1 MFNFHST
8 ASLIFGNETAVKSSD
23 QILNLLGKNIFV
35 ITDEGLTEL
44 GLYDKTIKKLQ
55 SKSNINIFNKVESD
69 PSKSTLLKAF
79 EEATDF
85 KSTGVLGFGGGSSMD
100 VAKLISLL
108 LGSNQNIDTIWG
120 VNNAK
125 GPRIPLVLI
134 PTTAGTGS
142 EVTPISIITMDDKE
156 KKGVSSKLILPDL
169 AILDPSLTINLPQNI
184 TASTGIDAMVHAIEA
199 YTSINPNNNP
209 ISKMLSI
216 EALKFLGSSIKTA
229 VFEGHNINARS
240 NMLFGSMLAGKAFA
254 NSPVAA
260 VHALAYP
267 IGGLFNISHGL
278 SNSLVLP
285 SVMKFNSINK
295 ETKKNYVHLAPFVF
309 KDLDNSKSDE
319 IVCNNFIDSL
329 ESLSKELKL
338 PYRLRDLEIPEE
350 ACQLMASEAMKQTR
364 LLVNNP
370 RKIEESDAYN
380 IYNLFGRFCLLIN

>member
-8 ASLIFGNETAVKSSD
+8 ASLIFGNETAVNSTD
-23 QILNLLGKNIFV
+23 QIVNLLGKNIFV

-55 SKSNINIFNKVESD
+55 SYSNINIFNKVESD

-169 AILDPSLTINLPQNI
+169 AILDPLLTINLPPNI

-229 VFEGHNINARS
+229 VFDGHNINARS

-285 SVMKFNSINK
+285 SVMKFNSINE
-295 ETKKNYVHLAPFVF
+295 ETKKNYANLAPYVF
-309 KDLDNSKSDE
+309 KNLDNSKNDE
-319 IVCNNFIDSL
+319 FLCNNFIDGL
-329 ESLSKELKL
+329 ERLCKELNL

-350 ACQLMASEAMKQTR
+350 ACKLMASEAMKQTR

-380 IYNLFGRFCLLIN
+380 IYQSVW

>member
-8 ASLIFGNETAVKSSD
+8 ASLIFGNETAVNSTD
-23 QILNLLGKNIFV
+23 QIVNLLGKNIFV

-55 SKSNINIFNKVESD
+55 SYSNINIFNKVESD

-79 EEATDF
+79 DEATDF

-169 AILDPSLTINLPQNI
+169 AILDPSLTINLPPNI

-285 SVMKFNSINK
+285 SVMKFNSINE
-295 ETKKNYVHLAPFVF
+295 ETKKNYAHLAPYVF
-309 KDLDNSKSDE
+309 KDLDNSKNDE
-319 IVCNNFIDSL
+319 ILCNNFIDGL

-370 RKIEESDAYN
+370 RKIEESDAFN
-380 IYNLFGRFCLLIN
+380 IYKSVW

>member
-8 ASLIFGNETAVKSSD
+8 ASLIFGNETAVNSTD
-23 QILNLLGKNIFV
+23 QIVNLLGKNIFV

-55 SKSNINIFNKVESD
+55 SYSNINIFNKVESD

-79 EEATDF
+79 DEAADF

-169 AILDPSLTINLPQNI
+169 AILDPLLTINLPPNI

-285 SVMKFNSINK
+285 SVMKFNSINEK
-295 ETKKNYVHLAPFVF
+295 TKKNYANLAPYVF

-329 ESLSKELKL
+329 ERLSKELKL

-370 RKIEESDAYN
+370 RKIEESDAFN
-380 IYNLFGRFCLLIN
+380 IYKSVW

>member
-8 ASLIFGNETAVKSSD
+8 ASLIFGNETAVNSTD

-35 ITDEGLTEL
+35 ITDERLTEL

-55 SKSNINIFNKVESD
+55 SYSNINIFNKVESD

-79 EEATDF
+79 DEAADF

-169 AILDPSLTINLPQNI
+169 AILDPLLTINLPPNI

-229 VFEGHNINARS
+229 VFDGHNINARS

-295 ETKKNYVHLAPFVF
+295 KTKKNYANLAPFVF

-370 RKIEESDAYN
+370 RKIEESDAFN
-380 IYNLFGRFCLLIN
+380 IYKSVW

>member
-1 MFNFHST
+1 MFNFYST
-8 ASLIFGNETAVKSSD
+8 ASLIFGNETAVNSTD
-23 QILNLLGKNIFV
+23 QIVNLLGKNIFV

-44 GLYDKTIKKLQ
+44 GLYDQTIKKLQ
-55 SKSNINIFNKVESD
+55 SFANINIFNKVESD

-79 EEATDF
+79 GDATDF
-85 KSTGVLGFGGGSSMD
+85 KTTGVLGFGGGSSMD
-100 VAKLISLL
+100 VAKLVSLM
-108 LGSNQNIDTIWG
+108 LGSGQDIETVWG
-120 VNNAK
+120 VNNVK
-125 GPRIPLVLI
+125 GPRLPLVLI

-169 AILDPSLTINLPQNI
+169 AILDPLLTIKLPPNI

-216 EALKFLGSSIKTA
+216 EALKLLGSSIKTA

-240 NMLFGSMLAGKAFA
+240 NMLLGSMLAGKAFA

-278 SNSLVLP
+278 SNSLVLTN
-285 SVMKFNSINK
+285 VMKFNSINE
-295 ETKKNYVHLAPFVF
+295 ETKKNYANLAPYVF
-309 KDLDNSKSDE
+309 KDLDNSNSDE
-319 IVCNNFIDSL
+319 IMCNNFIDSL

-370 RKIEESDAYN
+370 RKIEESDAFN
-380 IYNLFGRFCLLIN
+380 IYKSVW

>member
-8 ASLIFGNETAVKSSD
+8 ASLIFGNETAVNSTD
-23 QILNLLGKNIFV
+23 QIVNLLGKNIFV

-55 SKSNINIFNKVESD
+55 SYSNINIFNKVESD

-79 EEATDF
+79 EEAKDF

-100 VAKLISLL
+100 VAKLVSLL

-169 AILDPSLTINLPQNI
+169 AILDPSLTINLPPNI

-216 EALKFLGSSIKTA
+216 EALKFIGSSIKTA
-229 VFEGHNINARS
+229 VFEGYNINARS

-295 ETKKNYVHLAPFVF
+295 ETKKNYANLAKFVF

-370 RKIEESDAYN
+370 RKIEESDAFN
-380 IYNLFGRFCLLIN
+380 IYKSVW

>member
-1 MFNFHST
+1 MFNFNST
-8 ASLIFGNETAVKSSD
+8 ASLIFGNETAVNSTD
-23 QILNLLGKNIFV
+23 QIVNLLGKNIFV

-55 SKSNINIFNKVESD
+55 SYSNINIFNKVESD

-79 EEATDF
+79 QEATDF

-169 AILDPSLTINLPQNI
+169 AILDPLLTINLPPNI

-229 VFEGHNINARS
+229 VFEGDNINARS

-295 ETKKNYVHLAPFVF
+295 ETKKNYANLAPFVF

-329 ESLSKELKL
+329 ESLSKELNL
-338 PYRLRDLEIPEE
+338 PYRLRDLEIPEQ

-370 RKIEESDAYN
+370 RKIEESDAFN
-380 IYNLFGRFCLLIN
+380 IYKSVW

>member
-8 ASLIFGNETAVKSSD
+8 ASLIFGNETAVNSTD
-23 QILNLLGKNIFV
+23 QIVNLLGKNIFV

-55 SKSNINIFNKVESD
+55 SYSNINIFNKVESD

-79 EEATDF
+79 GDATEF
-85 KSTGVLGFGGGSSMD
+85 KTTGVLGFGGGSSMD
-100 VAKLISLL
+100 VAKLVSLM
-108 LGSNQNIDTIWG
+108 LGSGQDIETVWG

-125 GPRIPLVLI
+125 GPRLPLVLI

-169 AILDPSLTINLPQNI
+169 SILDPLLTIKLPPI
-184 TASTGIDAMVHAIEA
+184 MTASTGIDAMVHAIEA

-216 EALKFLGSSIKTA
+216 EALKLLGSSIKTA
-229 VFEGHNINARS
+229 VFDGHNINARS
-240 NMLFGSMLAGKAFA
+240 NMLLGSMLAGKAFA

-285 SVMKFNSINK
+285 SVMKFNSINE
-295 ETKKNYVHLAPFVF
+295 ETKKNYANLAPYVF

-319 IVCNNFIDSL
+319 IVCSNFIDGL
-329 ESLSKELKL
+329 EKLCKELKL
-338 PYRLRDLEIPEE
+338 PYRLRDLEIPEQ
-350 ACQLMASEAMKQTR
+350 ACKLMASEAMKQTR

-370 RKIEESDAYN
+370 RKIEESDAFN
-380 IYNLFGRFCLLIN
+380 IYKSVW

>member
-8 ASLIFGNETAVKSSD
+8 ASLIFGNETAVNSTD
-23 QILNLLGKNIFV
+23 QIVNLLGKNIFV

-55 SKSNINIFNKVESD
+55 SYSNINIFNKVESD

-79 EEATDF
+79 DEATAF

-169 AILDPSLTINLPQNI
+169 AILDPSLTINLPPNI

-229 VFEGHNINARS
+229 VFDGHNINARS

-295 ETKKNYVHLAPFVF
+295 ETKKNYANLAPFVF

-370 RKIEESDAYN
+370 RKIEESDAFN
-380 IYNLFGRFCLLIN
+380 IYKSVW

>member
-8 ASLIFGNETAVKSSD
+8 ASLIFGNETAVNSTD
-23 QILNLLGKNIFV
+23 QIVNLLGKNIFV

-44 GLYDKTIKKLQ
+44 GLYDKTIKQLQ
-55 SKSNINIFNKVESD
+55 SYSNINIFNKVESD

-79 EEATDF
+79 AEATDF

-142 EVTPISIITMDDKE
+142 EVTPIAIITMDDKE

-169 AILDPSLTINLPQNI
+169 AILDPLLTINLPPNI

-199 YTSINPNNNP
+199 YTSINLNNNP

-278 SNSLVLP
+278 SNSLVLTN
-285 SVMKFNSINK
+285 VMKFNSINE
-295 ETKKNYVHLAPFVF
+295 ETKKNYANLAPYVF

-319 IVCNNFIDSL
+319 IVCNNFIDGL
-329 ESLSKELKL
+329 ERLCKELNL

-350 ACQLMASEAMKQTR
+350 ACKLMASEAMKQTR

-380 IYNLFGRFCLLIN
+380 IYKSVW

>member
-8 ASLIFGNETAVKSSD
+8 ASLIFGNETAVNSTD
-23 QILNLLGKNIFV
+23 QIVNLLGKNIFV

-55 SKSNINIFNKVESD
+55 SYSNINIFNKVESD

-79 EEATDF
+79 EEAKDF

-169 AILDPSLTINLPQNI
+169 AILDPSLTINLPPNI

-229 VFEGHNINARS
+229 VFEGDNINARS

-295 ETKKNYVHLAPFVF
+295 ETKKNYANLAPFVF

-370 RKIEESDAYN
+370 RKIEESDAFN
-380 IYNLFGRFCLLIN
+380 IYKSVW

>member
-1 MFNFHST
+1 MFNFYST
-8 ASLIFGNETAVKSSD
+8 ASLIFGNETAVNSTD
-23 QILNLLGKNIFV
+23 QIVNLLGKNIFV
-35 ITDEGLTEL
+35 ITDERLTEL

-55 SKSNINIFNKVESD
+55 SYSNINIFNKVESD

-79 EEATDF
+79 DEAADF
-85 KSTGVLGFGGGSSMD
+85 KSTGILGFGGGSSMD

-120 VNNAK
+120 VDNAT

-169 AILDPSLTINLPQNI
+169 AILDPSLTINLPPNI

-216 EALKFLGSSIKTA
+216 EALKLLGSSIKTA
-229 VFEGHNINARS
+229 VFDGHNINARS
-240 NMLFGSMLAGKAFA
+240 NMLLGSMLAGKAFA

-285 SVMKFNSINK
+285 SVMKFNSKNE
-295 ETKKNYVHLAPFVF
+295 ETKKNYAHLAPYVF
-309 KDLDNSKSDE
+309 KNFDNSKNDE
-319 IVCNNFIDSL
+319 FLCNNFIDGL
-329 ESLSKELKL
+329 ERLCKELNL

-380 IYNLFGRFCLLIN
+380 IYKSVW

>member
-8 ASLIFGNETAVKSSD
+8 ASLIFGNETAVNSTD
-23 QILNLLGKNIFV
+23 QIVNLLGKNIFV

-55 SKSNINIFNKVESD
+55 SYSNINIFNKVESD

-79 EEATDF
+79 DEATAF
-85 KSTGVLGFGGGSSMD
+85 KSTWVLGFGGGSSMD

-169 AILDPSLTINLPQNI
+169 AILDPSLTINLPPNI

-216 EALKFLGSSIKTA
+216 EALKFIGSSIKTA
-229 VFEGHNINARS
+229 VFEGYNINARS

-278 SNSLVLP
+278 
-285 SVMKFNSINK
+285 
-295 ETKKNYVHLAPFVF
+295 
-309 KDLDNSKSDE
+309 
-319 IVCNNFIDSL
+319 
-329 ESLSKELKL
+329 
-338 PYRLRDLEIPEE
+338 
-350 ACQLMASEAMKQTR
+350 
-364 LLVNNP
+364 
-370 RKIEESDAYN
+370 
-380 IYNLFGRFCLLIN
+380 

>member
-8 ASLIFGNETAVKSSD
+8 ASLIFGNETAVNSTD
-23 QILNLLGKNIFV
+23 QIVNLLGKNIFV

-55 SKSNINIFNKVESD
+55 SYSNINIFNKVESD

-79 EEATDF
+79 DEAADF

-100 VAKLISLL
+100 VAKLVSLL

-169 AILDPSLTINLPQNI
+169 AILDPSLTINLAPNI

-295 ETKKNYVHLAPFVF
+295 ETKKNYANLAPFVF

-370 RKIEESDAYN
+370 RKIEESDAFN
-380 IYNLFGRFCLLIN
+380 IYKSVW

>member
-8 ASLIFGNETAVKSSD
+8 ASLIFGNETAVNSTD
-23 QILNLLGKNIFV
+23 QIVNLLGKNIFV

-55 SKSNINIFNKVESD
+55 SYSNINIFNKVESD

-79 EEATDF
+79 DEATNF

-100 VAKLISLL
+100 VAKLVSLL

-169 AILDPSLTINLPQNI
+169 AILDPLLTINLPPNI

-229 VFEGHNINARS
+229 VFEGDNINARS

-285 SVMKFNSINK
+285 SVMKFNSINE
-295 ETKKNYVHLAPFVF
+295 ETKKNYANLAPFVF

-370 RKIEESDAYN
+370 RKIEESDAFN
-380 IYNLFGRFCLLIN
+380 IYKSVW

>member
-8 ASLIFGNETAVKSSD
+8 ASLIFGNETAVNSSD

-55 SKSNINIFNKVESD
+55 SYSNINIFNKVESD

-79 EEATDF
+79 DEAADF

-100 VAKLISLL
+100 VAKLVSLL

-169 AILDPSLTINLPQNI
+169 AILDPSLTINLPPNI

-295 ETKKNYVHLAPFVF
+295 ETKKNYANLAPFVF

-350 ACQLMASEAMKQTR
+350 ACKLMASEAMKQTR

-370 RKIEESDAYN
+370 RKIEESDAFN
-380 IYNLFGRFCLLIN
+380 IYKSVW